1 MSKKVLKVIS
11 SLKGENSISTQLA
24 DAIIN
29 KIQEKE
35 EVIVTERD
43 VVNEQIPHLDSNI
56 FFSFITPEA
65 ERTAAQQETIEQSD
79 AFVKEVLDA
88 DVIVIGVPMYNFT
101 IPSVLKSW
109 LDQIARSGITFK
121 YTESGAVGLVEGKE
135 VYLAIATGG
144 IYSEGPSV
152 AYDFTERYLKA
163 VLGFMGM
170 TNVTAFRAE
179 GLAVPDLAEKAL
191 PLAKEKVDQYS
202 F

>member
-144 IYSEGPSV
+144 IYSEGPSA